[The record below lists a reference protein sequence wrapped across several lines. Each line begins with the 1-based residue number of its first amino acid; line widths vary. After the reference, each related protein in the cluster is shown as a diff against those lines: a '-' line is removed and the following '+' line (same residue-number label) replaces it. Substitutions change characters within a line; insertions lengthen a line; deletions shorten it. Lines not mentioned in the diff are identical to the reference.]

1 MFLTYLRYS
10 TSRRYIKLIYYFDL
24 FGAFYYIVTNIDR
37 LDYKRD
43 ISTIS
48 FTVTIAKF
56 KSLVFCTYSMRT
68 EFRIRI
74 RVFCFDPDTHSV
86 MKNLTSDFWKVRIR
100 FRLQIQIRILFF
112 LEVRI
117 WIKIF
122 YRWSDPVKS
131 PPGWLSLIVLFLIE
145 HRELI

>member
-48 FTVTIAKF
+48 FTVAIAKS
-56 KSLVFCTYSMRT
+56 KSLVFLYVFYENGVSYS
-68 EFRIRI
+68 
-74 RVFCFDPDTHSV
+74 DPG
-86 MKNLTSDFWKVRIR
+86 
-100 FRLQIQIRILFF
+100 ILF
-112 LEVRI
+112 
-117 WIKIF
+117 
-122 YRWSDPVKS
+122 
-131 PPGWLSLIVLFLIE
+131 
-145 HRELI
+145 